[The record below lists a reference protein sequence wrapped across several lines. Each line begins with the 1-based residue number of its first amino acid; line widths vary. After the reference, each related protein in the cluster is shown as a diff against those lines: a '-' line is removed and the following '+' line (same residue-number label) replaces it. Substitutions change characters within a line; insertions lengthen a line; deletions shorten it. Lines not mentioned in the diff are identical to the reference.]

1 MYKNDVGEQ
10 MHRTQI
16 YFDEALF
23 AQIKK
28 AAAARGETI
37 SAWIRHAVTNEL
49 RRTRKRVDFQSVKG
63 IWKDRDIDLERLRK
77 EAWR

>member
-1 MYKNDVGEQ
+1 

-63 IWKDRDIDLERLRK
+63 IWEDRDIDLERLRK